1 MTMRKKIGQWAT
13 ALGRSKGKKGIL
25 AVGGGICVA
34 TWAMVAISMAI
45 GVGTGARIVLLSV
58 ALVTT
63 EVLFWIAAALLGVT
77 VVQLRRKLLGKLL
90 PGRRGDA
97 A

>member
-1 MTMRKKIGQWAT
+1 M
-13 ALGRSKGKKGIL
+13 
-25 AVGGGICVA
+25 A
-34 TWAMVAISMAI
+34 TWAMVAISTAI

-58 ALVTT
+58 ALVAT